1 MVREGIVMKYSVKE
15 IRAVESRADGLVI
28 GVFEGELEKGDFEDL
43 DKALNG
49 RLADTAKRR
58 KFKGKRGQ
66 VMPLETMGALPAG
79 YVVVVGM
86 GNRGDSTSEPYRF
99 ASAVAA
105 RAVKSAGV
113 RSCASALVSLAGSDE
128 EAEMIAQAAVE
139 GTRLA
144 LYNFDTFKK
153 EKSPVKLEEYVI
165 LAQGAKAAAGKGMK
179 RGAVVA
185 DAVMLARDLIN
196 TPANYATP
204 TYLGNQAAALGKKH
218 GFKCTIHGLKAI
230 EKMKMGGLIGVA
242 KGSQE
247 EPRFIVMEYMK
258 GPKSQKPIVMV
269 GKGLTFDSGGIS
281 IKPSLN
287 MHEMKSDMSGGAA
300 TIAVMTAVATMKL
313 KVNLVGLVPATEN
326 MPSGTA
332 TKPGD
337 VLTGLSGVT
346 MEVLNT
352 DAEGRLILSDALAY
366 AGRYKPDC
374 TVDFATLTGACMVAL
389 GAHCSGLF
397 GNDDELVGQL
407 QECGM
412 RTGDRL
418 WPLPLFQEYEDD
430 IKSQVADIA
439 NIGPRGGGASTAAAF
454 LKRHVT
460 GKWAHVDIAG
470 TAFSDKEKGYIRKG
484 GTGAGVRVMLDFI
497 IRRVGLE

>member
-1 MVREGIVMKYSVKE
+1 MKYRVDNS
-15 IRAVESRADGLVI
+15 RAVESKAEGLVI
-28 GVFEGELEKGDFEDL
+28 GVFEGELDKGDFQEL
-43 DKALNG
+43 DKALEG
-49 RLADTAKRR
+49 KLGAMAKRR
-58 KFKGKRGQ
+58 KFEGKRGQ
-66 VMPLETMGALPAG
+66 VMPLETMGAIAAR
-79 YVVVVGM
+79 YVVVVGV
-86 GNRGDSTSEPYRF
+86 GKRDGATSDSYRY

-113 RSCASALVSLAGSDE
+113 KSCASAMASLAGSEDD
-128 EAEMIAQAAVE
+128 AKTIAQATVE

-153 EKSPVKLEEYVI
+153 EKTPVMLEEIVI
-165 LAQGAKAAAGKGMK
+165 LGHGAAAEKGMK
-179 RGAVVA
+179 NGAATA

-218 GFKCTIHGLKAI
+218 GFKCAVHGRKAI
-230 EKMKMGGLIGVA
+230 EKMKMGGLIGVSR
-242 KGSQE
+242 GSQE
-247 EPRFIVMEYMK
+247 EPKFIVMEYMK

-281 IKPSLN
+281 IKPALN

-300 TIAVMTAVATMKL
+300 TIAVMTAVAIMKL

-397 GNDDELVGQL
+397 GNDDELIGQL
-407 QECGM
+407 RESGM
-412 RTGDRL
+412 RTGDKL

-430 IKSQVADIA
+430 IKSQVADVA

-454 LKRHVT
+454 LKKHVT

-497 IRRVGLE
+497 HRRAGLE

>member
-1 MVREGIVMKYSVKE
+1 
-15 IRAVESRADGLVI
+15 
-28 GVFEGELEKGDFEDL
+28 
-43 DKALNG
+43 
-49 RLADTAKRR
+49 
-58 KFKGKRGQ
+58 
-66 VMPLETMGALPAG
+66 
-79 YVVVVGM
+79 
-86 GNRGDSTSEPYRF
+86 
-99 ASAVAA
+99 
-105 RAVKSAGV
+105 
-113 RSCASALVSLAGSDE
+113 
-128 EAEMIAQAAVE
+128 QAA
-139 GTRLA
+139 T
-144 LYNFDTFKK
+144 
-153 EKSPVKLEEYVI
+153 
-165 LAQGAKAAAGKGMK
+165 
-179 RGAVVA
+179 
-185 DAVMLARDLIN
+185 
-196 TPANYATP
+196 
-204 TYLGNQAAALGKKH
+204 LGKKH
-218 GFKCTIHGLKAI
+218 GFKCAVYGLKAI
-230 EKMKMGGLIGVA
+230 EKMKMGGLIGVS

-247 EPRFIVMEYMK
+247 EPKFIVMEYMK

-269 GKGLTFDSGGIS
+269 GKGLTFDTGGIS
-281 IKPSLN
+281 IKPSMN

-352 DAEGRLILSDALAY
+352 DAEGRLILADALAY

-374 TVDFATLTGACMVAL
+374 TVDIATLTGACMVAL
-389 GAHCSGLF
+389 GAHCSGLL
-397 GNDDELVGQL
+397 GNDDELINQL
-407 QECGM
+407 RECGM
-412 RTGDRL
+412 RTGDKL

-430 IKSQVADIA
+430 IKSQVADTA

-454 LKRHVT
+454 LKKHVT

-497 IRRVGLE
+497 NRRVGLE